1 MSANLEKKLDFWI
14 KNNYNVLFI
23 GKAGAGKTSM
33 IKEAFTKAFGD
44 KWKYFSASTMDPWV
58 DFVGVPKER
67 EDEKG
72 PYLDLIRPK
81 EFRDDSV
88 EAIFFDEFNRCISG
102 DTKIPLADGYSV
114 AIKDL
119 VDREYFYVYSF
130 NQKTNKIV
138 IAKGHS
144 ARITERNEKLLKIT
158 LDNGWSLKCT
168 YDHPILTSKNQF
180 KQAKDFKVGDSLMPL
195 YRLWDSNSKQLSG
208 YEWVYQPK
216 KNGKWEL
223 TYHLADEY
231 NIRNGI
237 YLEKDGE
244 HRHHIDFNKSNN
256 SPDNIV
262 RMLEIDHIRTH
273 IANKDFISAAGKKT
287 HTDHP
292 DLYSRTIGTK
302 ESKEKAL
309 LNSINT
315 RKTSKKYKSKRSEIS
330 KKMYTPD
337 IREYRS
343 GVTKNQWKS
352 GQFSKI
358 DRVAAMR
365 KNHVMRSYNL
375 LFKHNIDL
383 NSLTEE
389 NYPQIKSEI
398 NASGRTFLS
407 LTKALEWF
415 GSFENFKNK
424 LLEINNIKTNNNHK
438 IASIEECEAEDVY
451 DLTVEEFHNFAVE
464 GGIFVH
470 NSPKKV
476 KNAVMELI
484 QFKSIN
490 GRKFNNLKVVWAA
503 VNPDDDEDQ
512 KYDVEPIDPAQL
524 DRFHIKC
531 AVPYEP
537 YLPYFKNKF
546 GADIAKAAISWWKD
560 LDSKQKNSVSPR
572 RLDYALDSYSNG
584 GDLRDVLPS
593 STNIS
598 KLIME
603 LSSGPISEKI
613 KSIFDSKNKEE
624 AEKFLINENNYTSS
638 INKIIS
644 NKEYLR
650 FFLPLVSDEKLLSLM
665 SDNNV
670 QKDILA
676 NISDYYAKLY
686 PIIKNI
692 QSSRIKKNFVKNL
705 LKELTNHHK
714 KLNPVNKTIATGAV
728 NPTSPADIK
737 IYYNPASSLYD
748 FKNEILSWRVPS
760 RNTAQRYKNYNSL
773 ETNICSDIGLIE
785 IMDSLLMIADLIAA
799 SQANYSLKTKFNK
812 LGQIINFLIQKSD
825 ELGVNG
831 IEMLKKHIP
840 SYNNSKLLS
849 LKDFA
854 YYDKL

>member
-1 MSANLEKKLDFWI
+1 MSSNLEKKLDFWI
-14 KNNYNVLFI
+14 KNNYNVLFV

-81 EFRDDSV
+81 EFRDD
-88 EAIFFDEFNRCISG
+88 EIEG
-102 DTKIPLADGYSV
+102 
-114 AIKDL
+114 L
-119 VDREYFYVYSF
+119 VF
-130 NQKTNKIV
+130 
-138 IAKGHS
+138 
-144 ARITERNEKLLKIT
+144 
-158 LDNGWSLKCT
+158 
-168 YDHPILTSKNQF
+168 
-180 KQAKDFKVGDSLMPL
+180 
-195 YRLWDSNSKQLSG
+195 
-208 YEWVYQPK
+208 
-216 KNGKWEL
+216 
-223 TYHLADEY
+223 DEY
-231 NIRNGI
+231 NR
-237 YLEKDGE
+237 
-244 HRHHIDFNKSNN
+244 
-256 SPDNIV
+256 
-262 RMLEIDHIRTH
+262 
-273 IANKDFISAAGKKT
+273 
-287 HTDHP
+287 
-292 DLYSRTIGTK
+292 
-302 ESKEKAL
+302 
-309 LNSINT
+309 
-315 RKTSKKYKSKRSEIS
+315 
-330 KKMYTPD
+330 
-337 IREYRS
+337 
-343 GVTKNQWKS
+343 
-352 GQFSKI
+352 
-358 DRVAAMR
+358 
-365 KNHVMRSYNL
+365 
-375 LFKHNIDL
+375 
-383 NSLTEE
+383 
-389 NYPQIKSEI
+389 
-398 NASGRTFLS
+398 
-407 LTKALEWF
+407 
-415 GSFENFKNK
+415 GS
-424 LLEINNIKTNNNHK
+424 
-438 IASIEECEAEDVY
+438 
-451 DLTVEEFHNFAVE
+451 
-464 GGIFVH
+464 
-470 NSPKKV
+470 KKV

-714 KLNPVNKTIATGAV
+714 KINPVNKTIATGAV

-785 IMDSLLMIADLIAA
+785 IMDSFKMIADLIAA